1 MKPDELYID
10 ILKERSTNNQI
21 KLLKMSVYI
30 ISLFVTKLN
39 LFNLVSS

>member
-21 KLLKMSVYI
+21 KLLKMSVCI
-30 ISLFVTKLN
+30 L
-39 LFNLVSS
+39 